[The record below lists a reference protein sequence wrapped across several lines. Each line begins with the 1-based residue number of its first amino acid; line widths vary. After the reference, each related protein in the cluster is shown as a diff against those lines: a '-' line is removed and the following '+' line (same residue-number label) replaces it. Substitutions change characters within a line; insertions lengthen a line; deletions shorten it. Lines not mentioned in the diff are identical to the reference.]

1 MDNKTHPF
9 QVAHWL
15 PEEPAL
21 RIFGDAHWV
30 EDCRCTTRQRAE
42 RIAQVLCH
50 DSRLCY
56 VVREAHEGVWQAI
69 AWYPGHETVA
79 LNVTTSERQ
88 H

>member
-21 RIFGDAHWV
+21 KIFGDAHWV
-30 EDCRCTTRQRAE
+30 EDCRCATRQRAE
-42 RIAQVLCH
+42 RIAEVLCR

-56 VVREAHEGVWQAI
+56 VVRETHEGAWQDI
-69 AWYPGHETVA
+69 AWYPDRETVA
-79 LNVTTSERQ
+79 RNVAATA
-88 H
+88 